1 MNLIALGLGLLI
13 ERMLTQLLH
22 LREPRWLDRY
32 FDAAFVRLHQSSGIA
47 LAVLTFLIVLVPVT
61 PVVLIAIVF
70 RDTLLGVPYLLFAVF
85 VLLFSLGPR
94 DLGDEVDDFVQATQ
108 SGDDIKATRV
118 AKELLET
125 DPPAECGQR
134 VLAIE
139 EAIFV
144 QANNRIFGV
153 IFWFMVLGPVGAWLF
168 RVTDLL
174 RRRAIFETGRKTDV
188 DERDRSLL
196 RSLQRVHGLMAFLPS
211 NLVALGY
218 ALAGS
223 FDGAVAE
230 WRRVYQ
236 RGTRHFYDTNQEIV
250 ACAGR
255 GALAGSGDESMTT
268 LSPAA
273 AVARCAMR
281 LVNRTLFVWL
291 TGVAA
296 LTLFGLAV

>member
-1 MNLIALGLGLLI
+1 MNLIALGLGLIL
-13 ERMLTQLLH
+13 ERLLTQLLH
-22 LREPRWLDRY
+22 LREARWLDHY
-32 FDAAFVRLHQSSGIA
+32 FDTAYGRLRRSSGPMLVVLA
-47 LAVLTFLIVLVPVT
+47 LLFVLVPVT
-61 PVVLIAIVF
+61 PVALVAFVF
-70 RDTLLGVPYLLFAVF
+70 RDALLGLPYMAFAVF

-94 DLGDEVDDFVQATQ
+94 DLGDEVDDFVQASQ
-108 SGDDIKATRV
+108 AGDDIRATRV

-153 IFWFMVLGPVGAWLF
+153 IFWFMVLGPLGAWLF

-174 RRRAIFETGRKTDV
+174 RRRAIFEMGRKSEPD
-188 DERDRSLL
+188 DRDRDLL
-196 RSLQRVHGLMAFLPS
+196 QSLQRIHGVIAFLPS
-211 NLVALGY
+211 HLVALGY
-218 ALAGS
+218 ALGGS
-223 FDGAVAE
+223 FDGAVME

-236 RGTRHFYDTNQEIV
+236 RQPRFFYATNEEIV

-255 GALAGSGDESMTT
+255 GALTGSIDETGAGLCPD
-268 LSPAA
+268 A
-273 AVARCAMR
+273 AVARSAMR
-281 LVNRTLFVWL
+281 LVMRTVFVWL
-291 TGVAA
+291 TGIAV